1 MYKSLSTF
9 RNIAG
14 GLAIFVAVVGGVWF
28 LAANH
33 LALRAVFAPA
43 NEAVRRDTFEQS
55 KAFRDGMIQEIRAM
69 QIEYL
74 KAEDVVKPALASA
87 ILHKAAQIDEAA
99 LPQDL
104 RTFINSIKPR

>member
-1 MYKSLSTF
+1 MSNTKVIRDF
-9 RNIAG
+9 AAG
-14 GLAIFVAVVGGVWF
+14 AAIVVGIVGGIWF
-28 LAANH
+28 LAANN
-33 LALRAVFAPA
+33 LAMRAVFSPA

-69 QIEYL
+69 QIEYIR
-74 KAEDVVKPALASA
+74 AEDAVKPALASA

-104 RTFINSIKPR
+104 RTFVNSIKPR